1 MIEIATSSLVG
12 LCLPAK
18 QFVPQRKPG
27 HPQGVPLHGMG
38 VYDPDIHNRRSM
50 RLKGYDYSQAGAYLV
65 TVVTQERLTLFGD
78 VLKGRMQL
86 NPAGEMVQ
94 RIWKEM
100 PDRFPHIVMDT
111 FIAMPNHVHGIIIL
125 AGAGRAGTQNSYKP
139 SEFDMKTRA
148 TTRVAPTVD
157 GRTRLGNVVGV
168 FKSLTTLEYTRGVR
182 DMNWLPFKRR
192 LWQRNFYEHIVRT
205 DASLQKYRKYIVD
218 NPVQWPFDRENPR
231 AASPMLH
238 SP

>member
-1 MIEIATSSLVG
+1 MIEIAGAS
-12 LCLPAK
+12 
-18 QFVPQRKPG
+18 FVCTRPSRTHWSPQRKPG
-27 HPQGVPLHGMG
+27 HPQGVPLHGIS
-38 VYDPDIHNRRSM
+38 VYDPEIHHRQSM
-50 RLKGYDYSQAGAYLV
+50 RLKGYDYSQSGAYLV
-65 TVVTQERLTLFGD
+65 TVVAQGRSALFGD
-78 VLKGRMQL
+78 VVDGRMRL

-100 PDRFPHIVMDT
+100 PDRFPQIVMDT

-168 FKSLTTLEYTRGVR
+168 FKSLTTLSPLREGGSGRYGV
-182 DMNWLPFKRR
+182 
-192 LWQRNFYEHIVRT
+192 
-205 DASLQKYRKYIVD
+205 
-218 NPVQWPFDRENPR
+218 
-231 AASPMLH
+231 
-238 SP
+238 